1 MNPFYQTVLTAF
13 LTGGGCSIILY
24 ILQRMD
30 NKKDMKDDE
39 LKKIE
44 ASLRGLGHDRITYLG
59 QKYIEKGYIT
69 RDEYENLHDYL
80 YLPYADLGGNG
91 TAKKIMEEVDK
102 LPMKG
107 E

>member
-1 MNPFYQTVLTAF
+1 MNPFYQTVMTAF

-24 ILQRMD
+24 ILQRGD

>member
-1 MNPFYQTVLTAF
+1 
-13 LTGGGCSIILY
+13 
-24 ILQRMD
+24 
-30 NKKDMKDDE
+30 MKDDE

>member
-1 MNPFYQTVLTAF
+1 MNPFYQTVLTAY

-24 ILQRMD
+24 ILQRRD